1 VSNHPEVRDEK
12 SQKPIAMKYLLFLFA
27 LLMTLNTF
35 AQRDF
40 TIQSD
45 KAFVYKLTNEQALVL
60 AKKENYEKELAVLK
74 QLQTPFDT
82 LDFTKTKIPHN
93 YYNLK
98 YPVGHYVVVR
108 ASGEY
113 LDYQFLSFND
123 IGVVPIE
130 HKNKFQFYIVDTV
143 GQFVKADKVML
154 DDKELKQ
161 KKGKYFYE
169 KNKFDNKR
177 LLIIQKG
184 EQLVFYEANRNNYSY
199 DDNWFVRKWHRITDW
214 NIWYNPLYALNN
226 TWRRIYLPF
235 KYQWETKTYGYITTN
250 KPKYLPQDT
259 VKIKA
264 YLTRDNKVA
273 YNSPLTIK
281 ITNYG
286 NFKFE
291 KEIKPISKG
300 SYIFEFPLGDSLQL
314 DRQYQ
319 VEIWKGKKQ
328 LIQTYFKYEDYQLDE
343 ISYNLRSEKTGF
355 KRYEP
360 IILYAEGKDK
370 NGQNVMDGDV
380 EITAIVSNVR
390 AFYDKI
396 VLVPDTLFHYKGA
409 LELGGEMRFPLPK
422 ETIPM
427 ADFSVFVK
435 AVFTNSNG
443 ELHEKTLN
451 FDVISDSTLIDLRLD
466 GDTLLVDY
474 RVNGKS
480 VPAIGKLSFGLK
492 SSQFIVEKTVQ
503 LPYKEVLNPVF
514 EYIRASANGNNNILN
529 FNGYST
535 DLLKAP
541 TFNLVQTG
549 DSVFVFAYNPSG
561 LEVNYEIYR
570 INRKIEK
577 NSSNEKSIVW
587 QDKARG
593 KMSYRID
600 YEYIINGKGVQNSQ
614 NFNYAENQLTI
625 NIDQPNVVQPGETI
639 DIKVTVKTAKN
650 RDAKNVNLVAG
661 AVNTQFENTN
671 NWKYDVPFIG
681 ETSKDKPKQNYY
693 YNNSTYLI
701 SPFRFPLR
709 QDTITEKYRKAFDL
723 DRFIY
728 FKLLFADKGYYEEN
742 WNIKS
747 DSTHAQFA
755 PLVVKNGVFERIHL
769 VYANR
774 ELVYYR
780 DTETPYSFK
789 GRAGYNIITIRGE
802 DFELVLD
809 SVYLKA
815 GEKLVFSIDLNDLP
829 KNATVFPREN
839 KWTSAEKALLQKTI
853 FTYRR
858 AAGYPTPTYVWQND
872 NIYPSNGQKT
882 EMNFGPFTS
891 VDNLKMIKKNQFQT
905 EFKFEPGF
913 IYEIEKTRERLYQNT
928 KFPHDRTTQLG
939 VINPYSHSISDTIL
953 FNKNIAVFD
962 AKATTPLKIQEFLS
976 IVTEKKYQANYG
988 KTAYQIQRNINE
1000 QIDSTVYCF
1009 ILHNEKTNKNYLF
1022 RNHEITFKNI
1032 PKGKYS
1038 FYGYTQWG
1046 YYFKKEVEIRNDTL
1060 FYEYIESVD
1069 FQSDTS
1075 LFELKSL
1082 FNIIKQNTIGATN
1095 DSRTQGTYSASNGN
1109 SVIRGIA
1116 YDEST
1121 GAPLMFATVILKKEN
1136 IVISGAQ
1143 TDFDGKYQFNNVDAG
1158 TYDIEVAYVGY
1169 QSKTFQGVVVLEG
1182 KSLTFNSYLSQ
1193 GVELDEIVV
1202 AYYVPLIEQ
1211 DNTTQGMVVETA
1223 SMTITALGKRDI
1235 QKTPAMLGQVAG
1247 VSLAN
1252 KEEELT
1258 ISGSRSDDTDFY
1270 IDGIAVA
1277 DTLNFGELQA
1287 SSKIRSRFQDYAFW
1301 QPNLITDNNG
1311 EATFRVTYPDNITA
1325 YQTFVLG
1332 MDRKQNFGIAT
1343 KNVQSKKVAL
1353 AQLAVPRFL
1362 LQGDKVNV
1370 IGKSLNYSNDSLRI
1384 KSTFLLDENPLK
1396 TNTFWLKNLQ
1406 VETAEIVANTD
1417 KDTLQLTYKME
1428 HVKFFDGEKRPI
1440 PIYKKGTEETVGSFN
1455 ILTGDTTVTLTFDK
1469 EKGNVKIYAQT
1480 DILEVLLNDV
1490 QYLMDYPYG
1499 CNEQTASRLMA
1510 LLMNAQIKKMTVAD
1524 FENSKEAEKNK
1535 EAILKMVKRLD
1546 ESQNPDGSW
1555 GWWRGNEKNFWMT
1568 NYVLKALHAAD
1579 TSSYKSVRYE
1589 IGLRFLTNSLSEM
1602 RGTDLL
1608 NAIELLSDIRQNMD
1622 YKKYITALDTQIV
1635 QKDIYNQLILTK
1647 IKQQQGLPYSL
1658 AVLDS
1663 LEKSTLFG
1671 NIFYDIDRSKM
1682 VWAYGYRYWYANH
1695 YNLTVLA
1702 YQILKNE
1709 NENENAGKLAA
1720 IRGYFLEKRTR
1731 YGWQNTF
1738 TTAQILST
1746 ILPDMVDEK
1755 GQMLLKRPT
1764 LVIKG
1769 NTTETVTEFPFA
1781 TTFYANT
1788 PLEIQK
1794 TGTSTVYLTG
1804 YQQFW
1809 NEKPKPKNDIFE
1821 LKTELKQNDKTVKKL
1836 TAKMP
1841 TKMVVTLDVKKEA
1854 EYVMVEVP
1862 IPAGCSYG
1870 EKSGHYGWYG
1880 REVYREYFRE
1890 KTCIFYQNLPVGT
1903 YTIEINLEPRFTGEF
1918 TVNPAKAEQMYF
1930 PVFYGRNAMKEVE
1943 IEE

>member
-1 VSNHPEVRDEK
+1 MSNRTEVRDK
-12 SQKPIAMKYLLFLFA
+12 KLQKPITMKYILFLFA
-27 LLMTLNTF
+27 LLMTFNTF
-35 AQRDF
+35 AQPDF
-40 TIQSD
+40 AIRSDQS
-45 KAFVYKLTNEQALVL
+45 FVYKLTNEQALVL
-60 AKKENYEKELAVLK
+60 VKKESYEKELAVLK

-82 LDFTKTKIPHN
+82 LGFVKGSDAFRSYN
-93 YYNLK
+93 LSNLK
-98 YPVGHYVVVR
+98 YPAGHYVVIR
-108 ASGEY
+108 ANSES
-113 LDYQFLSFND
+113 LEYQFLSFND
-123 IGVVPIE
+123 IGVVPIQ

-143 GQFVKADKVML
+143 GQFVEADKVML
-154 DDKELKQ
+154 DGKELKQ
-161 KKGKYFYE
+161 KKETNFYE
-169 KNKFDNKR
+169 NKR
-177 LLIIQKG
+177 FDSQKLLIIQKG
-184 EQLVFYEANRNNYSY
+184 EQLVFYEIQNDYYSY
-199 DDNWFVRKWHRITDW
+199 DNNWFVRKWNRITDW
-214 NIWYNPLYALNN
+214 SIWYNPLYVLNN

-264 YLTRDNKVA
+264 YLTRDNKIA

-314 DRQYQ
+314 DKQYQ
-319 VEIWKGKKQ
+319 VEIWKGKKR
-328 LIQTYFKYEDYQLDE
+328 LMQTYFNYEDYQLDE
-343 ISYNLRSEKTGF
+343 ISYNLRSDKTDF

-370 NGQNVMDGDV
+370 NGQNVMDGSV
-380 EITAIVSNVR
+380 EITAIVSDIR
-390 AFYDKI
+390 AFYDKT

-409 LELGGEMRFPLPK
+409 LEVNGLNGGEMRFPLRK
-422 ETIPM
+422 GTIPM

-451 FDVISDSTLIDLRLD
+451 FEVISDSTLIDLRLD

-480 VPAIGKLSFGLK
+480 VPAIGELSFGLE
-492 SSQFIVEKTVQ
+492 SSQFMVEKTVQ
-503 LPYKEVLNPVF
+503 LPYKEILNPVF
-514 EYIRASANGNNNILN
+514 GYISASANGNNNTLIFDN
-529 FNGYST
+529 YGDN
-535 DLLKAP
+535 LLEKP
-541 TFNLVQTG
+541 IFNLVQTG

-561 LEVNYEIYR
+561 LEVSYEIYR

-577 NSSNEKSIVW
+577 NSSNEKSFIW

-593 KMSYRID
+593 KTSYRVD
-600 YEYIINGKGVQNSQ
+600 YEYVMNGKGVQNSQ

-650 RDAKNVNLVAG
+650 RDAKNINLVAG
-661 AVNTQFENTN
+661 AVNTQFENAN

-681 ETSKDKPKQNYY
+681 ETSKVKPNTNNY
-693 YNNSTYLI
+693 YNNLTYQI
-701 SPFRFPLR
+701 SPFKFPLHR
-709 QDTITEKYRKAFDL
+709 DTITEKHRKALNL
-723 DRFIY
+723 DRFVHY
-728 FKLLFADKGYYEEN
+728 KLLFADDGYYEEN
-742 WNIKS
+742 WNIES

-755 PLVVKNGVFERIHL
+755 PFVVKNGVFECVHL
-769 VYANR
+769 IYANR

-780 DTETPYSFK
+780 ETETPYSFK

-802 DFELVLD
+802 DFELVVD

-829 KNATVFPREN
+829 KNATVFPRDN
-839 KWTSAEKALLQKTI
+839 NWTTGEKALLQKTI
-853 FTYRR
+853 FTYRKT
-858 AAGYPTPTYVWQND
+858 GNPTPTYVWQSD
-872 NIYPSNGQKT
+872 NIYPYNGRKSKT
-882 EMNFGPFTS
+882 NFGPFTS
-891 VDNLKMIKKNQFQT
+891 VENLKMIKKNEFKT

-913 IYEIEKTRERLYQNT
+913 IYEIEKTRERLYKNSD
-928 KFPHDRTTQLG
+928 FPHTRTTQLG
-939 VINPYSHSISDTIL
+939 TINNYDININVNDTIL

-962 AKATTPLKIQEFLS
+962 VKATIPLKIQEFLS
-976 IVTEKKYQANYG
+976 IVTDKRYQSNYG
-988 KTAYQIQRNINE
+988 KTAYQIQKKIEE

-1009 ILHNEKTNKNYLF
+1009 IFHNEKTNKKYSF
-1022 RNHEITFKNI
+1022 RNYEITFNNI
-1032 PKGKYS
+1032 PEGKYS
-1038 FYGYTQWG
+1038 FYGYTKWG
-1046 YYFKKEVEIRNDTL
+1046 YYFKKEVEIKKDTL
-1060 FYEYIESVD
+1060 SYEYIENAD
-1069 FQSDTS
+1069 FQTDTS
-1075 LFELKSL
+1075 LLQLKKL
-1082 FNIIKQNTIGATN
+1082 FNVVKENIIGATN
-1095 DSRTQGTYSASNGN
+1095 DSRTQGIYSASNGN
-1109 SVIRGIA
+1109 LIIEGIA

-1121 GAPLMFATVILKKEN
+1121 GEPLMFATVILKKEN
-1136 IVISGAQ
+1136 IVISRRQ
-1143 TDFDGKYQFNNVDAG
+1143 TDFDGMYQFNNVDAG
-1158 TYDIEVAYVGY
+1158 TYDIEVGYIGY
-1169 QSKTFQGVVVLEG
+1169 QTKTFQGVVVFEG
-1182 KSLTFNSYLSQ
+1182 ESLTFNSYLSQ
-1193 GVELDEIVV
+1193 GIELDEIVV
-1202 AYYVPLIEQ
+1202 AYSISLVEQ
-1211 DNTTQGMVVETA
+1211 DNTTQGMIVTA
-1223 SMTITALGKRDI
+1223 AEI
-1235 QKTPAMLGQVAG
+1235 QKLPYK
-1247 VSLAN
+1247 N
-1252 KEEELT
+1252 FN
-1258 ISGSRSDDTDFY
+1258 R
-1270 IDGIAVA
+1270 IAVA
-1277 DTLNFGELQA
+1277 DTLNFNNLQA

-1311 EATFRVTYPDNITA
+1311 EATFRVTYPDNVTA

-1332 MDRKQNFGIAT
+1332 MDRKLNFGIAT

-1362 LQGDKVNV
+1362 IQGDKANI
-1370 IGKSLNYSNDSLRI
+1370 IGKSLNYSSDSLFI
-1384 KSTFLLDENPLK
+1384 KSSFLSENDILES
-1396 TNTFWLKNLQ
+1396 TEFWLKNLQ
-1406 VETAEIVANTD
+1406 VETAEIIANTD
-1417 KDTLQLTYKME
+1417 KDTLQITYKME
-1428 HVKFFDGEKRPI
+1428 HLKFFDGEKRPI
-1440 PIYKKGTEETVGSFN
+1440 PIYRKGTEETVGSFN

-1499 CNEQTASRLMA
+1499 CNEQTASRLVA
-1510 LLMNAQIKKMTVAD
+1510 LLMNAQIKKMTIAD

-1535 EAILKMVKRLD
+1535 QAILKMVKRLD
-1546 ESQNPDGSW
+1546 DSQNPDGSW

-1579 TSSYKSVRYE
+1579 TSTYKSASYE
-1589 IGLRFLTNSLSEM
+1589 VGLRFITNSLAEM

-1622 YKKYITALDTQIV
+1622 YEKYITTLDSQIV

-1647 IKQQQGLPYSL
+1647 IKQQQGLPYNL
-1658 AVLDS
+1658 TILDS

-1682 VWAYGYRYWYANH
+1682 VGSYGYRYWYANH

-1702 YQILKNE
+1702 YQVLRNSLLRELGE
-1709 NENENAGKLAA
+1709 NKSENAAKLAA

-1746 ILPDMVDEK
+1746 ILPDMTTTSNRIK
-1755 GQMLLKRPT
+1755 PQLI
-1764 LVIKG
+1764 IKG
-1769 NTTETVTEFPFA
+1769 NTTETVTEFPFE

-1809 NEKPKPKNDIFE
+1809 NETPKTKNDIFE
-1821 LKTELKQNDKTVKKL
+1821 LKSKLIQNGKTVKNL
-1836 TAKMP
+1836 TSKTA
-1841 TKMVVTLDVKKEA
+1841 TKMVVTLEVKKEA
-1854 EYVMVEVP
+1854 EYIIVEVP

-1870 EKSGHYGWYG
+1870 EKSRNYGWYG
-1880 REVYREYFRE
+1880 REVHREYFRE

-1903 YTIEINLEPRFTGEF
+1903 YTIEINLEPRFTGEY

-1930 PVFYGRNAMKEVE
+1930 SVFYGRNAIKEVK